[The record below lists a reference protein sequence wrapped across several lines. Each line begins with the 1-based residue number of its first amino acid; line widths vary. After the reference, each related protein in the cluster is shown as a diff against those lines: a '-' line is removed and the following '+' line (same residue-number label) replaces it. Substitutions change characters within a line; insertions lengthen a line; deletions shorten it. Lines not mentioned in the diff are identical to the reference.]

1 MKIKMHIS
9 IGIFF
14 LFLVPPSFAANG
26 SVFFHAKKYWQ
37 TNDTSPVLLW
47 IIGFLLVV
55 ILGVLVL
62 LEIRKADHFNRRKM
76 EVGWQKFYDIANKKK
91 LSEKE
96 RSELESILRK
106 SEVASAEIVFSSPLV
121 FENTIEKYIEVLGSK
136 ISKDEFDK
144 IYRVRKVL
152 NYDHISVDIPYVSTR
167 QLSSGT
173 KVMVKSPYGNAQTTI
188 LYVTEEN
195 WVLANPVAVQA
206 REKMP
211 LKLGITRFSDGE
223 YSIKTDVISVIDS
236 KLVLKHSRNMSRK
249 QLRNWVRVDTNIAA
263 QIRIIKAKSDEITA
277 LGSVF
282 GLISDISG
290 GGVSLKVPAMLGI
303 DDNLEIDFELNGHK
317 FRQIPCHIIR
327 VITNPEE
334 KDDLYQHSLEFDEME
349 SQVQE
354 RIIRF
359 VFDKQRQDSQWR

>member
-1 MKIKMHIS
+1 MKSKMHIS

-14 LFLVPPSFAANG
+14 LFLVPSSFAAKG
-26 SVFFHAKKYWQ
+26 SVFFHAQKYWQ
-37 TNDTSPVLLW
+37 TNNTSPVLLW

-91 LSEKE
+91 LSEKQ
-96 RSELESILRK
+96 RSELETILRK
-106 SEVASAEIVFSSPLV
+106 SEVASAEIIFSSPLV
-121 FENTIEKYIEVLGSK
+121 FENTIEKYIETLGSK

-144 IYRVRKVL
+144 IHRIRKAL
-152 NYDHISVDIPYVSTR
+152 KYDHISVDIPYVSTR

-173 KVMVKSPYGNAQTTI
+173 KIMVKTPFGKAQTTI

-195 WVLANPVAVQA
+195 WVVLNPVVVQA
-206 REKMP
+206 KEKMP
-211 LKLGITRFSDGE
+211 LTLGITRFSDAE
-223 YSIKTDVISVIDS
+223 YSIKTDVVSVIDS
-236 KLVLKHSRNMSRK
+236 KLVLEHSRNLSRK
-249 QLRNWVRVDTNIAA
+249 QLRNWVRVDTNIPA
-263 QIRIIKAKSDEITA
+263 QVKIINAKSDEATA
-277 LGSVF
+277 PSSVF

-290 GGVSLKVPAMLGI
+290 GGVSLKVPTMLGI
-303 DDNLEIDFELNGHK
+303 DDNLEMDFELNGHK
-317 FRQIPCHIIR
+317 FRKIPGHIIR
-327 VITNPEE
+327 VITDSEE